1 GGASC
6 RRARCRTRAGPRGAR
21 LAGQLVRRL
30 RRGGRGVTGA
40 GAQDVVSPL
49 VEIERA
55 VQERAKDI
63 SLEMSAPGGEAKLR
77 ALIADEGAR
86 WNDDHRR
93 GRRALGLPD
102 PVLVVERAFRN
113 LARYGPLTPLLAD
126 DDVWEIML
134 NAPDALFV
142 RRHRGRSGYHDEVFH
157 DDDHVLRTLTKLLDD
172 ASAAHRKLDPAEGLQ
187 DAQLAHRAPRHI
199 AHW

>member
-1 GGASC
+1 M
-6 RRARCRTRAGPRGAR
+6 
-21 LAGQLVRRL
+21 
-30 RRGGRGVTGA
+30 TGA
-40 GAQDVVSPL
+40 GAQDVASPL

-55 VQERAKDI
+55 VQERAKDV

-77 ALIADEGAR
+77 ALIADEVAR

-93 GRRALGLPD
+93 GRRAIGLPD

-134 NAPDALFV
+134 NAPDTIF
-142 RRHRGRSGYHDEVFH
+142 S
-157 DDDHVLRTLTKLLDD
+157 
-172 ASAAHRKLDPAEGLQ
+172 
-187 DAQLAHRAPRHI
+187 
-199 AHW
+199 